1 MPKSRNTRILV
12 RIAPWAAVALLL
24 LTPAALLAQKTPEF
38 SGFLGDYSK
47 LAEDP
52 ADKESRLVYRNPAYK
67 MSDFGALYVEE
78 PVFLVYPQEEAQEID
93 ADEAAKMVRMVT
105 RFDDVMREELE
116 KLGANLVHEA
126 GPGVLHC
133 RWAITNLTRSK
144 SVMRVVPTARLVGG
158 GVMGKGTG
166 GAAMEGECVDGGSGK
181 VVAQVVKADKGS
193 RKSGVT
199 TWAGAESAI
208 RNWARQLAERLAA
221 AHAGG

>member
-1 MPKSRNTRILV
+1 MLKTLDRRTLARH
-12 RIAPWAAVALLL
+12 AAAWAAVALLL
-24 LTPAALLAQKTPEF
+24 APALLAQKTPEA
-38 SGFLGDYSK
+38 SGFLEDYSK
-47 LAEDP
+47 LAKDP
-52 ADKESRLVYRNPAYK
+52 KEPESKLVYRNPDYK
-67 MSDFGALYVEE
+67 MSDFDALWVEE

-166 GAAMEGECVDGGSGK
+166 GAAMEGECVDGGSGE

-193 RKSGVT
+193 KKSGVT

-208 RNWARQLAERLAA
+208 RNWARQLAARLAA
-221 AHAGG
+221 ARAGG